1 MSEAVSGIG
10 DGRARDPAAGVGTP
24 AAVLVEAARE
34 TWRADNRADAARL
47 AACYALWR
55 QCERDLAGDDDAAR
69 PGHAV
74 IDPFDVCCTHLAAA
88 FAMSCGRAET
98 MLSLAVDL
106 TERYPDVLAALA
118 AGRLDQRVAEVL
130 ARQLR
135 TVDDAVIGR
144 VQREAVA
151 AYLAVIEGGEVP
163 TLGAVRDMIDEIIK
177 AHDAD
182 GIRLRREDASRD
194 RGVRLNKGADG
205 MSTVSAILANDEA
218 AVLAEALDARAAEFA
233 DPAGDAGADMSRYSL
248 GDRRADA
255 LMSLA
260 LGGRSPAS
268 GAASPGSVATTGPAA
283 GADPA
288 AAPEPAATP
297 GPAPGSAG
305 VTLRPAITVF
315 AEGATGTEGSTDT
328 EDATGAG
335 GVTGAVGAVVRFPRS
350 GEAAVEAL
358 LEMLAASAGASIEC
372 MDAAIG
378 AADGDEQR
386 LRYRPGAALARRV
399 RLRDGT
405 CRHPGCTASADY
417 ADLDHVVP
425 FNPDDPAAGGHT
437 EECNLLCLCRRHHRL
452 KTFLKWR
459 YRMEPDGTLRI
470 STDDGKTMT
479 TRPSGPLAD
488 YRRELSRRERPTRH
502 RRAPARAL
510 AQSAPA
516 EPTYWHRRNLRIR
529 AEREAVA
536 EANAATRDATCPR
549 PSRPGLAYNPDSV
562 QEQRLVDLLDPPPF

>member
-1 MSEAVSGIG
+1 
-10 DGRARDPAAGVGTP
+10 
-24 AAVLVEAARE
+24 
-34 TWRADNRADAARL
+34 
-47 AACYALWR
+47 
-55 QCERDLAGDDDAAR
+55 
-69 PGHAV
+69 
-74 IDPFDVCCTHLAAA
+74 

-118 AGRLDQRVAEVL
+118 AGRLDQRAAEVL

-233 DPAGDAGADMSRYSL
+233 DPDGDADADMSRYSL
-248 GDRRADA
+248 GERRADA

-268 GAASPGSVATTGPAA
+268 GAAS
-283 GADPA
+283 
-288 AAPEPAATP
+288 
-297 GPAPGSAG
+297 PGSAG

-328 EDATGAG
+328 EGATGAG

-350 GEAAVEAL
+350 GESAV
-358 LEMLAASAGASIEC
+358 
-372 MDAAIG
+372 
-378 AADGDEQR
+378 
-386 LRYRPGAALARRV
+386 
-399 RLRDGT
+399 
-405 CRHPGCTASADY
+405 
-417 ADLDHVVP
+417 
-425 FNPDDPAAGGHT
+425 
-437 EECNLLCLCRRHHRL
+437 
-452 KTFLKWR
+452 
-459 YRMEPDGTLRI
+459 
-470 STDDGKTMT
+470 
-479 TRPSGPLAD
+479 
-488 YRRELSRRERPTRH
+488 
-502 RRAPARAL
+502 
-510 AQSAPA
+510 
-516 EPTYWHRRNLRIR
+516 
-529 AEREAVA
+529 
-536 EANAATRDATCPR
+536 
-549 PSRPGLAYNPDSV
+549 
-562 QEQRLVDLLDPPPF
+562 